1 MKKFFE
7 KLSPYLIRFGERG
20 LSIAAFIFPFVE
32 VVSYFGPKVFLNTDS
47 VALRMFYST
56 YIEKLSRFYT
66 DNNLL
71 IFIFMVWVFIVCVR
85 GSQSGNFPLTKYVR
99 YNVIQAILLNI
110 VCSCSGVVFTFLP
123 IVLRESMVGV
133 IFANFLFLG
142 IVLLI
147 AYSSLLIAYGRFP
160 KIPILSDAAKLQV
173 QQG

>member
-7 KLSPYLIRFGERG
+7 TISPFLITFAERA
-20 LSIAAFIFPFVE
+20 LSIAAFIFPFIE
-32 VVSYFGPKVFLNTDS
+32 VVSYFGPKVFLNTES
-47 VALRMFYST
+47 LALRVFYST
-56 YIEKLSRFYT
+56 HIEKISRFYT

-71 IFIFMVWVFIVCVR
+71 IFIFMVWVFIVCAR
-85 GSQSGNFPLTKYVR
+85 GSVPLTKYVR

-110 VCSCSGVVFTFLP
+110 ICSCSGVIFTFLP

-160 KIPILSDAAKLQV
+160 KIPVLSDAAKLQV